1 VIETGNATTSPNT
14 GPALL
19 SVQGLKVAYVRVEA
33 LSGLDLTVHA
43 GEILT
48 GIGSNGA
55 GKRTFLN
62 ARFGSLPLKDGRIL
76 LEGAPAQAVGV
87 EQQAERGLALVP
99 EARAPF
105 AVRQHDGDRHSA
117 AGRSPIPLGKP
128 GHAPAHTGRGAGDV
142 SAAGRP
148 GLPAGLYAFGRRA
161 AGGERRVTGGGRQM
175 LALGRALMGQPGLLR
190 LDTPSLGLAPLI
202 GRDLFRLIS
211 GLRDQGMSVLLM
223 QQNARAALR
232 VADHAN
238 ALALGQVCWP
248 GRRSSCKTTHRCWP
262 AIRVRATGCRQRWGL
277 GRPEP
282 QNYRLPLR
290 VPCPLCHAISTV
302 SRFDPSGAD
311 FDKEEIPIDWLARV
325 YGVYT
330 LKMEKVLKPIGL
342 DIPVWRTLLVVKGQ
356 GACSRSRCTPSPSCR
371 PSSRRCTA

>member
-1 VIETGNATTSPNT
+1 MTGNFTQEPACWRQCASGWGWRGVRRGRLPGSLAPHRIAAGDLGAGPGQRPARRGAVQPASAGSLPGSGSVIETGNATTSPNT

-161 AGGERRVTGGGRQM
+161 ASGERRAASGG
-175 LALGRALMGQPGLLR
+175 
-190 LDTPSLGLAPLI
+190 
-202 GRDLFRLIS
+202 
-211 GLRDQGMSVLLM
+211 
-223 QQNARAALR
+223 
-232 VADHAN
+232 
-238 ALALGQVCWP
+238 
-248 GRRSSCKTTHRCWP
+248 
-262 AIRVRATGCRQRWGL
+262 
-277 GRPEP
+277 
-282 QNYRLPLR
+282 
-290 VPCPLCHAISTV
+290 
-302 SRFDPSGAD
+302 
-311 FDKEEIPIDWLARV
+311 
-325 YGVYT
+325 
-330 LKMEKVLKPIGL
+330 
-342 DIPVWRTLLVVKGQ
+342 
-356 GACSRSRCTPSPSCR
+356 
-371 PSSRRCTA
+371 